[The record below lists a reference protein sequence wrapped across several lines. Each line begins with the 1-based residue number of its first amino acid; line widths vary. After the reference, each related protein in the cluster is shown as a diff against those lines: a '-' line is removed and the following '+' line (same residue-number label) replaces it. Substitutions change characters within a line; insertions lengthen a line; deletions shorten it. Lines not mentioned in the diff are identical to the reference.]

1 LTQKIMHGSKGVWGE
16 VQMPSNTDLKP
27 EEIKEVVSWILKNNN
42 DPNTFYQAGLKGTI
56 RIKEKSEKD
65 TGKGVYVLTASY
77 IDHGL
82 AGKPSLKKR
91 GQHTIILK
99 P

>member
-1 LTQKIMHGSKGVWGE
+1 
-16 VQMPSNTDLKP
+16 MPSNTDLKP
-27 EEIKEVVSWILKNNN
+27 EEIKEVLKWILKNNG
-42 DPNTFYQAGLKGTI
+42 DPDTFYLAGIKGAI

-77 IDHGL
+77 TDHGL
-82 AGKPSLKKR
+82 AGKPQLKKR
-91 GQHTIILK
+91 GQHSIIIK